1 MKLEVCFSQSNG
13 LKYLDGKLGPL
24 IRSIEAKA
32 QCNKIVVT
40 DIKKTH
46 LTYVT
51 IFKNPPGRLLKR
63 RYTKQTIQNVHP
75 ITRDPGRD
83 S

>member
-40 DIKKTH
+40 DIKKNSLNLCYNLQKSTGP
-46 LTYVT
+46 
-51 IFKNPPGRLLKR
+51 IAQ
-63 RYTKQTIQNVHP
+63 TKVHQTDNTKCSPHYA
-75 ITRDPGRD
+75 
-83 S
+83 